1 MSGFVFLVDHDLDT
15 RIYPVTMFSGKTCED
30 LVQLFRLPPSTIL
43 AFRTSLF
50 IQNLAPRDR
59 PLDVFPQLC
68 LKEKPGKYVYP
79 EYCLVAL
86 DESKRG
92 TFSVFVKPKAKQC
105 EELPPFCATIDLN
118 KNLSVR
124 DIKAA
129 IDQAFKMEHTG
140 TVIQLRENMTVQE
153 FVALA
158 KRQRIEMECELLEPA
173 KKEIS
178 MRRNIIMEI
187 QSTEETYIDGLKTI
201 VSVWQPRLTRSEKFT
216 QDELAMMFKHFPVI
230 LQYHSLFLQQL
241 KSKGYAFCTNI
252 SDIFLEF
259 AAFFKV
265 SIPYI
270 SNYES
275 LISLVS
281 AKRKVDPELFM
292 LNDGRELSSF
302 LITPV
307 QRMPRYILFLRELLK
322 ATPVSH
328 PDYPWL
334 ERASKQIQKVTE
346 NMDEATQQASNMN
359 EIVELQQALSRPLNI
374 MCPGRTLL
382 QVAIVSKAK
391 KSGKIFLFNDLVV
404 VAAGDKK
411 GMKLLW
417 KGPLLEFKYFSSTL
431 NISFYYEQ
439 IRREV
444 TFRNI
449 VEKTQFLDTLENTRM
464 KSYPNPASMFV
475 WSIPFLAKL
484 LPRGKY
490 WTGVRVGQWAYFVC
504 GGKLM
509 TFRFSNG
516 AVQVTDTPFD
526 MSGFT
531 VELYEHKLYLFGGCD
546 HNGEASP
553 DLWMYNLM
561 TKTWTK
567 DKIPM
572 EPRYGH
578 SSVVYGDSMYVFG
591 GRRKK
596 TCFNDLWRYSFLTGM
611 WEPITIRGAPSPR
624 YRHSACVQ
632 GCQMYVYGGEY
643 TDTYDDVYILDL
655 TMLRWQKLTLGSSLP
670 RCAGHR
676 SLAIGSLVFF
686 VGGIDDQECDVKYIF
701 ALNTESQ
708 RVTQVNNIGNN
719 PPSLVDFGL
728 MFYGGQFLVMF
739 NDSLY
744 YVSFPDFLKPEI
756 EVGPLHQS
764 SSFLSYLESSQE
776 IFDMQNGDSSN
787 MQETSVPTKEPEAS
801 EPVTEESEELQA
813 STSVE
818 NVNESNKNETAS
830 SDHEPEEVEIPQPK
844 EEEDAMEYHAEKP
857 SHPADS
863 SSDHVSETKSETT
876 PSVHESPESHSEQEP
891 EPAPEE
897 EQEQP
902 ATLPAQE
909 VVEPPQ
915 INEDEHDMPEAP
927 IVVPPT
933 MEPESEHEDQ
943 AVASPEEEDQ
953 VQPEGET
960 PVVQDIA
967 EPNTAQDKSSTN
979 STSSSESTIVEP
991 EPIDEEPI
999 EPEPES
1005 YVGYD
1010 IDQEEHGEWYIPG
1023 VIDAL
1028 VQKPGMPKKEL
1039 VITLSLKEGTTVIVS
1054 PPKKRRKARTPAKT
1068 DTSAYP
1074 NSPFWKS
1081 NWMSQSKDPPSK
1093 TPHRPRGKAASP
1105 FTPSHQRFPGSP
1117 YAKTEK
1123 GHDAS
1128 KRSTPK
1134 SGPRKLAQ
1142 SAHGKHRGST
1152 LGQQSVV
1159 EEEEFFEIFARI
1171 RKGSMIRLTKIR
1183 SDETL
1188 ADVEQKVR
1196 ELFPGV
1202 EFTNIAVLRPK
1213 NVRQPLTNESFDNV
1227 LLEFRNQPVTY
1238 LNLIIQ

>member
-1 MSGFVFLVDHDLDT
+1 MSGFVFLVDRDLDT
-15 RIYPVTMFSGKTCED
+15 RIYPITMFSGKTCEE
-30 LVQLFRLPPSTIL
+30 LIQLFRLPPSTIL
-43 AFRTSLF
+43 AFRTRLY

-68 LKEKPGKYVYP
+68 LKEKPCKYVYP
-79 EYCLVAL
+79 DYCLVAL

-105 EELPPFCATIDLN
+105 EELPPFCATIDVN

-129 IDQAFKMEHTG
+129 IDQAFKMEHTK
-140 TVIQLRENMTVQE
+140 TVIQLRENMTVQD
-153 FVALA
+153 FIALA

-173 KKEIS
+173 RKQIS

-187 QSTEETYIDGLKTI
+187 QSTEETYIDGLKMI

-216 QDELAMMFKHFPVI
+216 PDELAMMFKHFPVI
-230 LQYHSLFLQQL
+230 LQYHSVFLQQL
-241 KSKGYAFCTNI
+241 KSKGTAFCTNI

-281 AKRKVDPELFM
+281 AKRKVDPDLFM

-382 QVAIVSKAK
+382 QVALVSKAK
-391 KSGKIFLFNDLVV
+391 KSGKIFLFNDLVL
-404 VAAGDKK
+404 VAAGNKR

-417 KGPLLEFKYFSSTL
+417 MGPLLDFKYFSSTL

-444 TFRNI
+444 SFRNI

-475 WSIPFLAKL
+475 WSIPFLGKL

-516 AVQVTDTPFD
+516 AVQVSDTPFD
-526 MSGFT
+526 MTGFS

-596 TCFNDLWRYSFLTGM
+596 ICFNDLWRYSFLTGM
-611 WEPITIRGAPSPR
+611 WESITIRGAPSPR
-624 YRHSACVQ
+624 YRHSACVR

-643 TDTYDDVYILDL
+643 TDTYNDVYVLDL
-655 TMLRWQKLTLGSSLP
+655 TMLRWQKLMLGSSLP

-719 PPSLVDFGL
+719 PPALADFGL
-728 MFYGGQFLVMF
+728 MFYGGQLLVMF
-739 NDSLY
+739 NDSLF
-744 YVSFPDFLKPEI
+744 YVSFPDFLKSEV

-776 IFDMQNGDSSN
+776 IFDVQNGDSSN
-787 MQETSVPTKEPEAS
+787 MQENSVPNKEPEASSTS

-813 STSVE
+813 SSSVE
-818 NVNESNKNETAS
+818 NVNDINKNEAAS
-830 SDHEPEEVEIPQPK
+830 SDHVPEEIEIPQPK
-844 EEEDAMEYHAEKP
+844 EEEDEHHAEIP
-857 SHPADS
+857 SPPANA
-863 SSDHVSETKSETT
+863 SSDHVSETKSVTT
-876 PSVHESPESHSEQEP
+876 PSVHEAPEIPSEPEV
-891 EPAPEE
+891 EPAPVEE
-897 EQEQP
+897 KEQP
-902 ATLPAQE
+902 VTVPTQE

-915 INEDEHDMPEAP
+915 IDESQHDMPEEP
-927 IVVPPT
+927 VVLPPT
-933 MEPESEHEDQ
+933 IEPESEHEEQ
-943 AVASPEEEDQ
+943 VFVSPVDESPVVEDDN
-953 VQPEGET
+953 V
-960 PVVQDIA
+960 VVQDIA
-967 EPNTAQDKSSTN
+967 ESNTVESTKSTP
-979 STSSSESTIVEP
+979 SSESTIVEP
-991 EPIDEEPI
+991 EPIEEEPI
-999 EPEPES
+999 EPEPQS
-1005 YVGYD
+1005 YINYD
-1010 IDQEEHGEWYIPG
+1010 FDQEEHGEWYIPG

-1028 VQKPGMPKKEL
+1028 IQKPGMPKKEV
-1039 VITLSLKEGTTVIVS
+1039 VITLSLKEGATVIVS
-1054 PPKKRRKARTPAKT
+1054 PKRRRKARTPAAAKT

-1081 NWMSQSKDPPSK
+1081 NWMTQSKDTQSK
-1093 TPHRPRGKAASP
+1093 TPHRPRRGKAASP
-1105 FTPSHQRFPGSP
+1105 FTPPHQHFHG
-1117 YAKTEK
+1117 AKTEK
-1123 GHDAS
+1123 GHDANTRNMPS
-1128 KRSTPK
+1128 PGSPKR
-1134 SGPRKLAQ
+1134 
-1142 SAHGKHRGST
+1142 AHTDYGKNRGST
-1152 LGQQSVV
+1152 LDQQVA
-1159 EEEEFFEIFARI
+1159 EEEQFFEIFARI

-1188 ADVEQKVR
+1188 ADVEQKAR

-1213 NVRQPLTNESFDNV
+1213 NVRQPLTNECFDNV
-1227 LLEFRNQPVTY
+1227 LLEFQNQPVTY